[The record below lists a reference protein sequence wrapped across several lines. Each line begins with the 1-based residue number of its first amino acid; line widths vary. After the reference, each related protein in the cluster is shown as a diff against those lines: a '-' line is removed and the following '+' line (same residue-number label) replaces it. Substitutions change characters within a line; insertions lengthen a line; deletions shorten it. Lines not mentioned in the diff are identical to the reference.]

1 MIPEDMREIFEEF
14 AVEAKEHLD
23 NLEQTLLELEKD
35 PYNSDL
41 INSAFRS
48 MHTIKGGA
56 GFLGLS
62 TIVETAH
69 KAEDVLGKLRSGEL
83 TFNQD
88 INDAILRAIDFLREA
103 LLAYSRGESVS
114 LDEELL
120 SELTALLSGGA
131 KSKKAETPTLEELL
145 DKYGLS
151 HLKGKPVEEVLE
163 ELVLLPPD
171 KRPMELVD
179 AIERMINLAGV
190 TSGEIR
196 EEVEEEANKLM
207 MEYAKESLL
216 GESLEEVVEEK
227 KLDLVQEKEE
237 KTTETKPQ
245 EKKEVKEPRKEE
257 EVERILRIDVQKIE
271 NLMNLVGELVLERNR
286 LLRTLQSLSEEHQSK
301 SVEEMETVVSSL
313 DRIVGDLQ
321 LAVMKTRMQ
330 PVKKL
335 FQKFPRVVRDLSR
348 LLGKEVQLILEG
360 EDTEMDKSLIEKLE
374 EPLIHLLRNSIDHGI
389 EPSEERIR
397 LGKPASGTVRLKAY
411 YQGDRVFLLVEDDG
425 KGIDVQKVKTKAI
438 QKGII
443 TQERA
448 DKMTEKELLSLIFS
462 PGFSTADKVSEV
474 SGRGVGMDV
483 VMNTVINFRGTVDVW
498 SERGKGT
505 RVVMSFPLTV
515 GIIKSLLIRV
525 GNRLFSIPIYSVLEI
540 VSGDEAI
547 ISQVSGED
555 VLILRDSTIPL
566 FSLGDILGINMQKV
580 GYIVVC
586 MLGNRRVA
594 LAVEDMLGD
603 EEVVIKP
610 LGKIFGDIEGIS
622 GATITGDGS
631 IVLILDP
638 VGLIKRIVGVF

>member
-1 MIPEDMREIFEEF
+1 MMPEDMKEIFEEF
-14 AVEAKEHLD
+14 AIEAREHLD
-23 NLEQTLLELEKD
+23 NLEKLLLELERD
-35 PYNSDL
+35 PYNKDL

-62 TIVETAH
+62 AVVEVAH
-69 KAEDVLGKLRSGEL
+69 KAEDVLGKLRSEEL
-83 TFNQD
+83 RFSPH
-88 INDAILRAIDFLREA
+88 INDTILRSIDFIRNA
-103 LLAYSRGESVS
+103 IGRYAKGEEVVVEHD
-114 LDEELL
+114 LVQDLL
-120 SELTALLSGGA
+120 SLLSG
-131 KSKKAETPTLEELL
+131 KVETKAVQKPSLEELL
-145 DKYGLS
+145 DKHGLS
-151 HLKGKPVEEVLE
+151 HLKDKPIEHMLE

-171 KRPMELVD
+171 RRPQEVID
-179 AIERMINLAGV
+179 AIEELVKKSAT
-190 TSGEIR
+190 TSDIVQEM
-196 EEVEEEANKLM
+196 EEEANKLM
-207 MEYAKESLL
+207 LEYAKEGLL
-216 GESLEEVVEEK
+216 GEGLERVAVEETK
-227 KLDLVQEKEE
+227 KPEDARSKPEE
-237 KTTETKPQ
+237 KREAK
-245 EKKEVKEPRKEE
+245 KEE

-286 LLRTLQSLSEEHQSK
+286 LLRTLQSLSEEYQSK
-301 SVEEMETVVSSL
+301 AVEEMETVVSSL
-313 DRIVGDLQ
+313 DRIVGDIQ

-348 LLGKEVQLILEG
+348 LLGKDVQLVMEG

-389 EPSEERIR
+389 EHSEERER
-397 LGKPASGTVRLKAY
+397 LGKPKTGTVKLKAY
-411 YQGDRVFLLVEDDG
+411 YQGDRVFISIEDDG
-425 KGIDVQKVKTKAI
+425 RGIDVQKIKTKAI
-438 QKGII
+438 EKGLI
-443 TQERA
+443 TPERA
-448 DKMTEKELLSLIFS
+448 DKMTEKEILSLIFS
-462 PGFSTADKVSEV
+462 PGFSTADKISEV

-515 GIIKSLLIRV
+515 GIIKSLLVSI
-525 GNRLFSIPIYSVLEI
+525 GGRLFSIPIYSVLEI
-540 VSGDEAI
+540 VSGDDAL
-547 ISQVSGED
+547 ISQVSGEE
-555 VLILRDSTIPL
+555 VLILRESTIPL
-566 FSLGDILGINMQKV
+566 ISLGEILDIPMKKA

-586 MLGNRRVA
+586 LLGNRRVA

-610 LGKIFGDIEGIS
+610 LGKLFGDIEGIS

-638 VGLIKRIVGVF
+638 VGLIKRTVGML